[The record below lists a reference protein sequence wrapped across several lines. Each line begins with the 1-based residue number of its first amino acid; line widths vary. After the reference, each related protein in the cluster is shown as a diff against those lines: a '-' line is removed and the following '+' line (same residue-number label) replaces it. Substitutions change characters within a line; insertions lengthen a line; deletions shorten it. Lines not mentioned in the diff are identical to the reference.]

1 MVKKNIN
8 HDNHVEYLKKLD
20 ESNQKLQYEFDK
32 KLFEQIQVLKYSQK
46 YSQDDFIKQINEY
59 EKKIGSMKDEIEK
72 QKEMI
77 DQENKLIDEL
87 EGEKKNVWIEL

>member
-1 MVKKNIN
+1 
-8 HDNHVEYLKKLD
+8 
-20 ESNQKLQYEFDK
+20 
-32 KLFEQIQVLKYSQK
+32 
-46 YSQDDFIKQINEY
+46 
-59 EKKIGSMKDEIEK
+59 MKDEIEK